1 MNFLFIKHFRDQIKN
16 ESAKLAFFMTENA
29 ELKGILLK
37 ENLFTSTSGFIT
49 RRNSFLFHSVNE
61 ALQELISGGIPQ
73 HIYKFYM
80 EKFYPEIEEEA
91 KEPQKLTIDDLR
103 YGFTIWLASFPITVL
118 AFFLE
123 FFYKHF
129 TVKIL
134 NWIKREIKNLIGLSL
149 MLKFFKK

>member
-1 MNFLFIKHFRDQIKN
+1 M
-16 ESAKLAFFMTENA
+16 AYFMSENA
-29 ELKGILLK
+29 QFKGIQLK
-37 ENLFTSTSGFIT
+37 EGLFSSTCGINMK
-49 RRNSFLFHSVNE
+49 RNSFLFHSVNE

-80 EKFYPEIEEEA
+80 EKFYPKKIPEA
-91 KEPQKLTIDDLR
+91 KEPQKLTIDDLS

-118 AFFLE
+118 AFLFE

-129 TVKIL
+129 AAKIL